1 LDTSFQAHS
10 ETKDYTPRPPKR
22 LLPSL
27 LDRVQPSETTMLL
40 GTAIVVGMGTGLGA
54 VLFIALIELIQRA
67 FFAKDMPFPA

>member
-1 LDTSFQAHS
+1 
-10 ETKDYTPRPPKR
+10 
-22 LLPSL
+22 
-27 LDRVQPSETTMLL
+27 MLL